1 MRIKSNLWPLYPEL
15 FNFSRDRKKEP
26 GIKRSAIPGLSGLIP
41 LFTLNGR
48 IFGVCL
54 LFRFTISHLK
64 MRVYNF
70 SAGPAVLPEPVLKK
84 AQEELLE
91 LPGVGASVLEISHR
105 SKPFIAIIEQ
115 AEANIRQLYSI
126 PENYQVLFLQG
137 GALMQFGMIPMNL
150 LKGSGKAADYV
161 VTGSWSKKA
170 ISEAKTQGTVNTV
183 WDGKSVEF
191 RRKPSAAEMKLDPNA
206 AYCYLCSNET
216 IEGIQWQTEPNVGNV
231 PLICDS
237 SSDIFCK
244 PIDISKYGLLY
255 ACAQKNCGPAGV
267 TIVIM
272 RNDLLE
278 KSPDDI
284 PSLLNYKKLAEQK
297 SMLNTPPCFAIYMV
311 KLVTDWLL
319 NDIGGLDKMYAKNK
333 EKATLLYQT
342 IDESNGYYKGHAE
355 KEFRSIMNVPFR
367 LPSEELDK
375 KFETEAKAA
384 NLISLAGHRSVG
396 GLRASI
402 YNAMPREGVV
412 ALCEF
417 MKNFAAKN

>member
-1 MRIKSNLWPLYPEL
+1 MR
-15 FNFSRDRKKEP
+15 
-26 GIKRSAIPGLSGLIP
+26 A
-41 LFTLNGR
+41 
-48 IFGVCL
+48 
-54 LFRFTISHLK
+54 
-64 MRVYNF
+64 YNF

-84 AQEELLE
+84 AQAELLE
-91 LPGVGASVLEISHR
+91 LPGAGASVLEISHR
-105 SKPFIAIIEQ
+105 SKPFVAIIEQ
-115 AEANIRQLYSI
+115 AEANIRKLLSV

-137 GALMQFGMIPMNL
+137 GALLQFGMIPMNL
-150 LKGSGKAADYV
+150 LKGGKSADYI

-170 ISEAKTQGTVNTV
+170 VSEAKLVGNANVA
-183 WDGKSVEF
+183 WDGKSAEY
-191 RRKPSAAEMKLDPNA
+191 RRKPSASELKLDPNA
-206 AYCYLCSNET
+206 AYCYFCSNET
-216 IEGIQWQTEPNVGNV
+216 IEGIQWQTEPNAGNV

-237 SSDIFCK
+237 SSDIFCR
-244 PIDISKYGLLY
+244 PIDVSKHGMVY

-272 RNDLLE
+272 RNDLIE
-278 KSPDDI
+278 QSPADL
-284 PSLLNYKKLAEQK
+284 PSLLNYKLLAEQK

-319 NDIGGLDKMYAKNK
+319 NDIGGLDKMYALNK
-333 EKATLLYQT
+333 EKAALLYQT
-342 IDESNGYYKGHAE
+342 IDESNGYYKGHAD

-375 KFETEAKAA
+375 KFEAEAKAA
-384 NLISLAGHRSVG
+384 NLITLAGHRSVG

-417 MKNFAAKN
+417 MKEFAKANGK